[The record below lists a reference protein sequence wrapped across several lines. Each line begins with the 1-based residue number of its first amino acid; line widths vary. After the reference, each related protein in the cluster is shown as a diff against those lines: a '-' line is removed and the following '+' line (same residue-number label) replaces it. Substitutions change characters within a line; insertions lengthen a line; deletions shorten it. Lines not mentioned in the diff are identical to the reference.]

1 MFDDLEPDP
10 TAVANQPPP
19 APRIQVQ
26 DPVPREMQTLNRQDL
41 ILRLGPQGV
50 DEAQRI
56 ARIYFNDNLFNEN
69 VPVSAATNAIRS
81 YNFGPHEGQ
90 QPMVRELAARE
101 LEELFSTAQQD
112 ASILANSLDEA
123 MYQDMDGPEEAM
135 RAADRDISLLRRHGE
150 NAWEDVFGPL
160 AEDYPWSRNTQ
171 EQAILF
177 LREIADGYRRQR
189 DADRPFAK
197 GGPVKKA
204 RTPMVVTRK
213 SPELAEMQY
222 RYGGIV

>member
-1 MFDDLEPDP
+1 
-10 TAVANQPPP
+10 
-19 APRIQVQ
+19 
-26 DPVPREMQTLNRQDL
+26 MQTLNRQDL